1 MNKKMLISIAL
12 IFVMLLNYVVPFSL
26 AYDEA
31 TSDIEITF
39 NGNLYAAIKK
49 NLVDAGIDASEYNDA
64 QRTMKIS
71 QSAIDSVTSFNL
83 SNSGISDLTG
93 LDTFKNVTS
102 LDLSA
107 NELDSNS
114 NLEVLNS
121 LNLKFLDLSSN
132 KLSDV
137 SMITNISTI
146 QTLNLHNQKFNIIQ
160 IVEIDEETESDQL
173 VEATYDLPQIL
184 SYGGL
189 LKPEWL
195 PETKYQ
201 NGSNPAPYVNWKK
214 FDGKKITITTGSKS
228 ESNYTPYYGMTKVGV
243 EVTDSTNTL
252 YNSKIN
258 LYYITVSSDERG
270 IIFKDE
276 NLYKAVKEQLT
287 KAQTVNTD
295 LSKYTDKGNLYER
308 AYDEPLVLVVSIND
322 LINKIPSLKLV
333 DRKIKDL
340 TGLEMFVGLEKELN
354 LEGNYIEDIEKIIEL
369 KRKKLEEQE
378 KLRAKVQ
385 KQIAYIKESVDAIE
399 EAKKNVE
406 SETKKVTTLVTEE
419 QTLKTEISK
428 LEDEINTLNTETT
441 TLNNNLPTYKTTLEN
456 AKATLT
462 NKQEEL
468 KTLSNDLITLNNN
481 LSKAST
487 TDEKDKIK
495 AQIEAKKAEKEAKQ
509 IEVDQ
514 AKDAVTT
521 AEKQV
526 TDTEAKIK
534 SNTEAVTSKTKDLNS
549 KKTDLSK
556 KSNSISESY
565 QVIANNNNT
574 ADTHREYLKAKLA
587 RLYEIYKKSYKLA
600 RLATVQLSTLTD
612 EEFENLTYENA
623 KSIFEAQ
630 TSRLADIENNL
641 AAYESSYVIK
651 EFNIPTVSNVTV
663 NGDTEGT
670 SSTKTVAIENP
681 IATYFKEYAKN
692 HEDWKL
698 SDIKGF
704 LLKVRYMSTVLEMMN
719 YCTIE
724 RLYNGTTTCYAEEY
738 LNSEIATKTWNGES
752 TSDLTKIK
760 SNLNTIKSTFADTYK
775 HQCTGAVSYDGNND
789 IYALAKKYSTATSE
803 EINAYVTIPM
813 LKVLNV
819 RRNLIESIDGIEE
832 LDELQELYAG
842 NNELVN
848 IESVDWTKMVN
859 LKKLDLS
866 YNSISEIKCLEV
878 LAKLEELDL
887 SKNLIAGAFN
897 FTISGMPKL
906 KKLNMSYNAINDIE
920 YLRTQL
926 TFVARGEGFDDIA
939 SYLNAGKFDVRF
951 YGQILSMNLDL
962 VQMGRAT
969 YVDLPMIFR
978 QAEELDNVRTSF
990 GINSIFGNV
999 TNDGKQALLDTSKIG
1014 EQTAQVSIVDTNALN
1029 PGICSG
1035 TFCTIKYTV
1044 TEKPV
1049 IPDDNNNTVDNN
1061 VTNNTIDNDITNNT
1075 VNNDTTNN
1083 TVNNDIT
1090 NNTVDNNVTNNT
1102 VDNNVTNN
1110 TVDPSTLGYTVKGES
1125 VIGVSPKT
1133 TVKNFSTKLTED
1145 FKVVVVVENDDGTT
1159 TVVDN
1164 YVGTG
1169 MIAVLYNSEDKP
1181 VAAYEI
1187 VVKGDVNGDGLANA
1201 LDSNLIKAYRAEITD
1216 LTGPYKEAA
1225 DINQDGKVDAID
1237 SRLLLYHRAEINGY
1251 IL

>member
-26 AYDEA
+26 AYEEA
-31 TSDIEITF
+31 TSDIELTF

-49 NLVDAGIDASEYNDA
+49 NLIDAGIDASEYNDA
-64 QRTMKIS
+64 QRTMTIS
-71 QSAIDSVTSFNL
+71 QSAIDSVTSLNL

-114 NLEVLNS
+114 KLEVLNS

-132 KLSDV
+132 QITDV

-146 QTLNLHNQKFNIIQ
+146 QTLNLHNQKFNMIQ

-195 PETKYQ
+195 PETKYP
-201 NGSNPAPYVNWKK
+201 NTSNPSPYVNWTK
-214 FDGKKITITTGSKS
+214 FDGKKITIVTGSKS
-228 ESNYTPYYGMTKVGV
+228 GSTYTPYYGMTKVGV

-295 LSKYTDKGNLYER
+295 LSKDTAKRNLYER
-308 AYDEPLVLVVSIND
+308 AYDESLVLVVSIND

-333 DRKIKDL
+333 DKKIKDL

-399 EAKKNVE
+399 TAKQNVE
-406 SETKKVTTLVTEE
+406 EETKKVTTLVTEE

-428 LEDEINTLNTETT
+428 LSEEINALNAETKTLNT
-441 TLNNNLPTYKTTLEN
+441 NLPTYKTTLEN
-456 AKATLT
+456 AKTTLT
-462 NKQEEL
+462 NKQAQL
-468 KTLSNDLITLNNN
+468 TTLNNELVTLNTN

-487 TDEKDKIK
+487 DDEKNKLK
-495 AQIEAKKAEKEAKQ
+495 AQIDAKKAEIDAKK

-526 TDTEAKIK
+526 TDAEAKIK
-534 SNTEAVTSKTKDLNS
+534 SNTEAVTSKTKDLNT
-549 KKTDLSK
+549 KKTELST
-556 KSNSISESY
+556 KSNSINDSY
-565 QVIANNNNT
+565 KVIANNNNT
-574 ADTHREYLKAKLA
+574 ADLHKGYLKTKLEK
-587 RLYEIYKKSYKLA
+587 LYKIYQKSYKLA
-600 RLATVQLSTLTD
+600 RLATVQLSTLSD
-612 EEFENLTYENA
+612 DEFENLTYENA

-630 TSRLADIENNL
+630 TARLAAIENNL
-641 AAYESSYVIK
+641 ASYETAYVIA
-651 EFNIPTVSNVTV
+651 EFNIPKVSNVTV
-663 NGDTEGT
+663 KDDATGM
-670 SSTKTVAIENP
+670 SSTKTVTIENP
-681 IATYFKEYAKN
+681 IASYFKEYSKN

-698 SDIKGF
+698 SDIKSF

-738 LNSEIATKTWNGES
+738 LNNEISTKTWNGES

-760 SNLNTIKSTFADTYK
+760 SNLSTIKSTFENTYK
-775 HQCTGAVSYDGNND
+775 HQCTGAVTYEENTD
-789 IYALAKKYSTATSE
+789 IYALAKKYSTATAE

-813 LKVLNV
+813 LKVLNI

-832 LDELQELYAG
+832 LEELQELYAG
-842 NNELVN
+842 NNELVT
-848 IESVDWTKMVN
+848 IESVDWSKMVN

-866 YNSISEIKCLEV
+866 YNSISETKCLEV
-878 LAKLEELDL
+878 LANLEELDL
-887 SKNLIAGAFN
+887 SKNLIKGAFN

-939 SYLNAGKFDVRF
+939 SYLNAGRFDVRF

-978 QAEELDNVRTSF
+978 QAEELDNARTSF

-1014 EQTAQVSIVDTNALN
+1014 EQTAQVSIVDTDALN

-1061 VTNNTIDNDITNNT
+1061 VTNNTVTNDITNNT
-1075 VNNDTTNN
+1075 VENNTTNN
-1083 TVNNDIT
+1083 TVDNNTT

-1125 VIGVSPKT
+1125 VIGISPKT
-1133 TVKNFSTKLTED
+1133 TVKNFSTKLTND
-1145 FKVVVVVENDDGTT
+1145 FQVVVVVENEDGTVS
-1159 TVVDN
+1159 VVNN

-1169 MIAVLYNSEDKP
+1169 MIAILYNAENQP

-1201 LDSNLIKAYRAEITD
+1201 LDSNLIKAYRAEITN
-1216 LTGPYKEAA
+1216 LSGAYKEAA